1 MLSALTLFITLVWSG
16 IDSQW
21 ILSHSSWLD
30 SLLPFL
36 DSPPLSNLLLVTLV
50 CGKWPA

>member
-16 IDSQW
+16 IDIQW
-21 ILSHSSWLD
+21 VLSHANGLD

-36 DSPPLSNLLLVTLV
+36 DSPVLSNLLLVALV
-50 CGKWPA
+50 SGKLPA

>member
-1 MLSALTLFITLVWSG
+1 MFSTLTLFITLLWSG

-21 ILSHSSWLD
+21 ALSHASGLD
-30 SLLPFL
+30 SLVPFL
-36 DSPPLSNLLLVTLV
+36 DSPALSNLLLVALV